1 MLQIVV
7 ALNAVSPVVLKHR
20 LVITF
25 RHWAATILRLALGL
39 AVAAMVYFAVIWG
52 LVKAYPPGSLLGLLV
67 YGAGFA
73 AATLV
78 AVIAGTLVS
87 PARLSRIIIQS
98 VCVLASLF
106 PAGLYFYFG
115 ATGEWRAI
123 YLLYLTGSV
132 AGGYMVARLTTWAG
146 DVPHFC
152 GI

>member
-1 MLQIVV
+1 MLQIVI
-7 ALNAVSPVVLKHR
+7 ALNAVSPAVLKHR

-25 RHWAATILRLALGL
+25 RHWVATVFRLSLGL
-39 AVAAMVYFAVIWG
+39 AIATLAYFAVIWV
-52 LVKAYPPGSLLGLLV
+52 LVKAYPLGYPLGLLV

-78 AVIAGTLVS
+78 AVIASTLVS
-87 PARLSRIIIQS
+87 PTRLSRIIIQS
-98 VCVLASLF
+98 VCILASLF

-132 AGGYMVARLTTWAG
+132 VGGYIVARLTTWAG